1 MGRRRSH
8 DRRDLPPNLY
18 IRNSGYYCYRDPRTG
33 KEFGLGRN
41 RRIAVTEA
49 IQANIELFSGD
60 ERKTLLSRISND
72 DAMTVHSWLDRYEVI
87 IGERGLSKKT
97 IVDYRN
103 KLKAIRE
110 RISDAPIVD
119 ITTKQ
124 IASLL
129 NDYVDSGKAATAKL
143 IRSMLADIFREA
155 IAEGHTQTNPV
166 SATRSPKTE
175 VKRERLTLDEY
186 KQIMAATDDLPP
198 WVPLSIELAV
208 ITGQRVSD
216 LCAMKWSDIHDEH
229 LHIEQQKTGVK
240 LAIPVNL
247 SLDSLGLVLSDTLFK
262 CKTILKGDTVIS
274 STRNMPLS
282 SGTVSRYF
290 MRARKASGLS
300 FGDSPPTFHELR
312 SLSARE
318 YEKQVSDKFS
328 QHLLGHKSDS
338 MAAQYRDD
346 RGREWNKL
354 EIK

>member
-41 RRIAVTEA
+41 RRVAVTEA

-60 ERKTLLSRISND
+60 DRKTLLSRISSD
-72 DAMTVHSWLDRYEVI
+72 DAMTVHSWIERYEVI
-87 IGERGLSKKT
+87 LKGRGLKQKTLIDYESKL
-97 IVDYRN
+97 R
-103 KLKAIRE
+103 AIKE
-110 RISDAPIVD
+110 RIPDSPLSD
-119 ITTKQ
+119 ITTKH

-129 NDYVDSGKAATAKL
+129 NDYVDDGKHATAKL
-143 IRSMLADIFREA
+143 IRSTLGDLFREA
-155 IAEGHTQTNPV
+155 IAEGHLQTNPV
-166 SATRSPKTE
+166 TATRTPKSET
-175 VKRERLTLDEY
+175 KRERLTLDECR
-186 KQIMAATDDLPP
+186 KIIAATSDLPP

-208 ITGQRVSD
+208 ITGQRVGD
-216 LCAMKWSDIHDEH
+216 LCAIKWSDIHDDF

-240 LAIPVNL
+240 LAIPLNL
-247 SLDSLGLVLSDTLFK
+247 TLDSLNLVLSDTLFK
-262 CKTILKGDTVIS
+262 CKTILRGDTVIS

-300 FGDSPPTFHELR
+300 FGDDPPTFHELR
-312 SLSARE
+312 SLSARQ
-318 YEKQVSDKFS
+318 YEKQVSDKFAK
-328 QHLLGHKSDS
+328 HLLGHKSDS
-338 MAAQYRDD
+338 MASQYRDD